1 MGAPFSHL
9 SLLSLLL
16 RTLTLVAAGEDS
28 FSLPLI
34 FRHPVSPQLS
44 NPFERIAGL
53 ASASL
58 LRADLLK
65 KSSTT
70 AAALFPHSYGGYSI
84 NADFGTPPQEIPLLF
99 DTGSQLTWIPC
110 TGKYLCQ
117 NCSSPEN
124 PAGKIPTF
132 SPKQSSTSKLI
143 GCKNTKCGWIHSP
156 EFLTSCRNCVVP
168 SNSSSDN
175 ICPQICPPYLIIY
188 GSGSTTGLL
197 LSETLRFSTR
207 TVAAHDFVVGCSV
220 FSDKQPAGGV
230 AGFGRGVSS
239 IPAQLRLKSFSY
251 CLIPRK
257 LDDSGERGFLELN
270 GGVALNYGD
279 GGIVFTPLLKNPI
292 ATAAASAFSVYYY
305 VGLRKITVG
314 GKKVKI
320 PSTALALGRDGN
332 GGTIVD
338 SGTTFTFIEPAIFE
352 PLAAAFVDQVGLR
365 LNRSGDVERD
375 TGLKPCFDLPDGTTS
390 EVVSMPALAF
400 HFKGGAK
407 MRLPLEN
414 YFAFVG
420 NSRPTICLTVVSGGG
435 VVGIEGSGGPA
446 MILGSFQ
453 QQNYNMIFDLERER
467 LGIQQKSCIAR

>member
-1 MGAPFSHL
+1 MGAPFSLL

-124 PAGKIPTF
+124 PVGKIPTF
-132 SPKQSSTSKLI
+132 FPKQSSTSKLI

-188 GSGSTTGLL
+188 GSG
-197 LSETLRFSTR
+197 
-207 TVAAHDFVVGCSV
+207 
-220 FSDKQPAGGV
+220 
-230 AGFGRGVSS
+230 
-239 IPAQLRLKSFSY
+239 
-251 CLIPRK
+251 
-257 LDDSGERGFLELN
+257 
-270 GGVALNYGD
+270 
-279 GGIVFTPLLKNPI
+279 
-292 ATAAASAFSVYYY
+292 AFSVYYY

-446 MILGSFQ
+446 IILGSFQ